1 MQCFNHPQRVLV
13 TTMLVA
19 EVKADESLLHL
30 LCSVHV
36 LSYVSSVFDL
46 YKYTLMRQIAY
57 GIFMLFYDLYYY
69 GEVSLKVSEKALE
82 VESKGIL

>member
-1 MQCFNHPQRVLV
+1 MDN
-13 TTMLVA
+13 
-19 EVKADESLLHL
+19 
-30 LCSVHV
+30 
-36 LSYVSSVFDL
+36 FDL

-57 GIFMLFYDLYYY
+57 GIAMLFYDLYYY